1 MRSALGATPTLDVE
15 LHERLAKHKE
25 YLEKHVAELHSA
37 TERLIRQ
44 YRREIVDRQQELE
57 RLADMAIELF
67 ATACVLART
76 QRLIEERGVE
86 GCERELD
93 LCDLFVVESG
103 RRFRA
108 AAVRCSRRR
117 TRCGARWRG
126 ACATM
131 AAMA

>member
-1 MRSALGATPTLDVE
+1 
-15 LHERLAKHKE
+15 
-25 YLEKHVAELHSA
+25 VAELQSS
-37 TERLIRQ
+37 TQRIIRE

-76 QRLIEERGVE
+76 QKLIGERSVE
-86 GCERELD
+86 RVGAELD

-108 AAVRCSRRR
+108 ARVSLQSPQDETRRR
-117 TRCGARWRG
+117 VAQHVR
-126 ACATM
+126 ATGGYNVSDVIL
-131 AAMA
+131 AADHS